1 MVRSQRVAN
10 ISDYLA
16 PTGKGWGQIAGADIR
31 LMPTPLS
38 MQPTEYI
45 QKSWE
50 NRPYGGVKSLRVASV
65 HDGETW
71 AIRATWQGV
80 SPAGKDF
87 PDALAVALPVSGKPA
102 LITMGGDGAPVQ
114 FLRWAANKEKP
125 MSIVATGIGS
135 SRPGA
140 KIKSSAQG
148 EATGDTW
155 NVVITRALGF
165 GKEVAPLVAGKKTQI
180 GFAVWLGANDE
191 RAGIKAFSIDWAELA
206 LDA

>member
-10 ISDYLA
+10 IRDYLA
-16 PTGKGWGQIAGADIR
+16 PAGQGWERIVGADIR

-45 QKSWE
+45 QKSRE
-50 NRPYGGVKSLRVASV
+50 NRPYGGVESLRVASV

-102 LITMGGDGAPVQ
+102 LITMGSDGALVQ
-114 FLRWAANKEKP
+114 YLRWAANKENLQ
-125 MSIVATGIGS
+125 SIVATGIGS
-135 SRPGA
+135 SRPGP
-140 KIKSSAQG
+140 KIKGTAQG
-148 EATGDTW
+148 LATGDTW
-155 NVVITRALGF
+155 NVVITRALGI
-165 GKEVAPLVAGKKTQI
+165 GKEVAPLVAGKKTQV

-191 RAGIKAFSIDWAELA
+191 RAGLKAFSIDWADLA

>member
-1 MVRSQRVAN
+1 MRSQRVAN

-16 PTGKGWGQIAGADIR
+16 PAAQGWGRIAGVDIS
-31 LMPTPLS
+31 LMPTPLP
-38 MQPTEYI
+38 MQPTPYI
-45 QKSWE
+45 RNSWE
-50 NRPYGGVKSLRVASV
+50 NRPYGAVSSLRVASV

-71 AIRATWQGV
+71 AIHVTWEGV

-102 LITMGGDGAPVQ
+102 LITMGGQGAPVQ
-114 FLRWAANKEKP
+114 YLRWAANKEKLQ
-125 MSIVATGIGS
+125 SLVATGIGS
-135 SRPGA
+135 SGPGP
-140 KIKSSAQG
+140 KIKGTAQG
-148 EATGDTW
+148 QASGNTW
-155 NVVITRALGF
+155 NVVITRALAY
-165 GKEVAPLVAGKKTQI
+165 GKGVAPLVAGKKTQI

>member
-1 MVRSQRVAN
+1 MRSQRVAN
-10 ISDYLA
+10 IGDYLA
-16 PTGKGWGQIAGADIR
+16 PAGKGWIQVASEDIR
-31 LMPTPLS
+31 LMPTPLP

-45 QKSWE
+45 RRSWE
-50 NRPYGGVKSLRVASV
+50 GRPYGAVQSLRVASV

-71 AIRATWQGV
+71 AVRVTWQGV
-80 SPAGKDF
+80 SPAGTDF
-87 PDALAVALPVSGKPA
+87 PDALAVALPVSGKPV
-102 LITMGGDGAPVQ
+102 LMTMGGDGAPVQ
-114 FLRWAANKEKP
+114 FLRWTAKKEKP
-125 MSIVATGIGS
+125 QSIVATGIGS
-135 SRPGA
+135 SRSGP